1 MVQNQLLLKKFY
13 SIVPRSLKQKGPTFE
28 NLESK
33 WKKNFQINFAKKS
46 LRSKNYGKGS
56 KLYEETTFFAINVG
70 NSWKKT

>member
-1 MVQNQLLLKKFY
+1 M
-13 SIVPRSLKQKGPTFE
+13 SLKQKGPTFE

-70 NSWKKT
+70 NSWKKHKLYLCNFEQCTNLML